1 MAKTRIYEVV
11 VIVDPKSSE
20 EDLAGFPAS
29 VAGIIEKQGG
39 SITKSEDMGLRRLAY
54 EIKHQTQGRYF
65 LFEIEGSGQEIAEL
79 ERRMRV
85 SDAVVR
91 YITVRVDEDRRRAAK
106 FKAKRDRK
114 AARRN
119 SGGGGRRQ
127 RGDDFNFAAQAS
139 TEEETAGA

>member
-1 MAKTRIYEVV
+1 MAKTRTYEVV

-54 EIKHQTQGRYF
+54 EINHQTQGRYF
-65 LFEIEGSGQEIAEL
+65 LFEIDGSGQEIAEL

-119 SGGGGRRQ
+119 SGGGRRS
-127 RGDDFNFAAQAS
+127 RGDDFNFAAAAA

>member
-11 VIVDPKSSE
+11 VIVDPKSPE

-91 YITVRVDEDRRRAAK
+91 FITVRVDEDRRRAAK

-114 AARRN
+114 ASRRN
-119 SGGGGRRQ
+119 SGGGRRQ
-127 RGDDFNFAAQAS
+127 RGDDFNFAAAAA
-139 TEEETAGA
+139 TEEETAEA

>member
-1 MAKTRIYEVV
+1 MAKNRVYEVV
-11 VIVDPKSSE
+11 VIVDRNSSE

-54 EIKHQTQGRYF
+54 EIKHQTEGRYF
-65 LFEIEGSGQEIAEL
+65 LFQIEGSGQEIAEL

-91 YITVRVDEDRRRAAK
+91 YITVRVDQDRQRAEK
-106 FKAKRDRK
+106 FRAKRERK
-114 AARRN
+114 AQRRN

-127 RGDDFNFAAQAS
+127 RNDDFNFAAAAP
-139 TEEETAGA
+139 TEEETAEA